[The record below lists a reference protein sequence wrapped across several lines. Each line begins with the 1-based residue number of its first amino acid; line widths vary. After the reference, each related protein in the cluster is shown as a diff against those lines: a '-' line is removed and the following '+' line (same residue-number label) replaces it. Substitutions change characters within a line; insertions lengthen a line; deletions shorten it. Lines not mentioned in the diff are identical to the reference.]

1 MRRITPV
8 VVAITVSFLSSA
20 FGQGSTAVKVGY
32 LHTLAVD
39 GHLWTGIENGFFEK
53 YGLEIEPIPFNS
65 GVPLAQALSGGSV
78 DVAIMGAVISNI
90 PSRGVGKVFL
100 VNNIEA
106 GTAMIYV
113 QGDSDIES
121 ISDLAG
127 QEISTTS
134 GTTAHVM
141 LATALQANE
150 LDPNAAE
157 VVNMDMAAAVSAFIS
172 GAVPAVATW
181 WPYNTQIAEQNPDAR
196 LLATAGEYFPEAAI
210 MGGWVA
216 NTRFYNQNRDT
227 LVNLAKAW
235 LDANAKLVGDTDNTM
250 AQLQATQYQTFDV
263 ADLEEGYTLLNTF
276 DNAGWNERYQDGTVE
291 SWIGQV
297 EQVFV
302 DIGALETFVDP
313 AEFFDSSIF
322 LEAYGASQ

>member
-1 MRRITPV
+1 MRRLALVILV
-8 VVAITVSFLSSA
+8 GLGLFASSA
-20 FGQGSTAVKVGY
+20 VGQDLTPVKVGY

-39 GHLWTGIENGFFEK
+39 GHLWTGIENGLFEK

-106 GTAMIYV
+106 GTAMIFV
-113 QGDSDIES
+113 QGDSGIES
-121 ISDLAG
+121 VADLQG
-127 QEISTTS
+127 QEISTTR

-141 LATALQANE
+141 LATALQENG
-150 LDPNAAE
+150 LSPDAAE

-181 WPYNTQIAEQNPDAR
+181 WPFNAQIAEQNPDAR
-196 LLATAGEYFPEAAI
+196 LLTTAGDYYPDAAI

-216 NTRFYNQNRDT
+216 NTGFYNDNREV

-235 LDANAKLVGDTDNTM
+235 LEANALLVDDTDATLAN
-250 AQLQATQYQTFDV
+250 LQETQYQNLT
-263 ADLEEGYTLLNTF
+263 AEDLESGYELLRTF
-276 DNAGWNERYQDGTVE
+276 SNDEWAERYQDGTVTD
-291 SWIGQV
+291 WIGQV
-297 EQVFV
+297 ERVFV
-302 DIGALETFVDP
+302 DIGALETFVEP
-313 AEFFDSSIF
+313 SEFFDASIF
-322 LEAYGASQ
+322 LEAYNSQE